1 MTTTFRSERRPVVT
15 TVLRHA
21 LGRAEDDAVASG
33 WRWDAEL
40 SHRVDRLLV
49 LIEAVGP

>member
-1 MTTTFRSERRPVVT
+1 MTTTCRSERRPVVT

-21 LGRAEDDAVASG
+21 LGRAEDEAVASG

-40 SHRVDRLLV
+40 SHRVDHLLV
-49 LIEAVGP
+49 LIEAVGT